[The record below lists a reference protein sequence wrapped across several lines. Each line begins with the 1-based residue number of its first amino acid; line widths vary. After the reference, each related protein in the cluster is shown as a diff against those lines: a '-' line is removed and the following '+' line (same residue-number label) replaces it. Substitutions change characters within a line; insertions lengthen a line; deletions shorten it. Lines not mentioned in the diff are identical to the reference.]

1 MANLNAPPTPPPATL
16 PPELWLTIL
25 PLIPYTPTQ
34 FSALRLISH
43 HHNDLLTL
51 HEKSLASHLKTQAF
65 DPLTL
70 QLFPGI
76 SISSY
81 THLATLH
88 TRLQTLQ
95 DLKAKWSAIT
105 TAAGGTAN
113 TNTNRE
119 LAWLEG
125 RYEAV
130 FTAGTLLLYR
140 LQDTTSAGI
149 AAGTHHIHSNSA
161 EGTVLCPHCAKLSL
175 IASLPAS
182 SLACLL
188 FVLVA
193 AVKILRV
200 HGPDPINAR
209 WCKEDLEIR
218 SEVELACEEVLLGR
232 GPGVFMG
239 LLVLG
244 EEGGWAL
251 SVLQAEIAG
260 MGDRQQTFASGQSK
274 PATLISALRA
284 ALSEKTG
291 CGKGQ
296 VVGRMWEI
304 LSGTKFDRLGEEGE
318 MMGRLVR
325 GEEVGGGGK
334 RMGF

>member
-1 MANLNAPPTPPPATL
+1 MPASNPPTPPPPAIL
-16 PPELWLTIL
+16 PPEIWLTIL

-51 HEKSLASHLKTQAF
+51 HEKSLAPHLKTQTF
-65 DPLTL
+65 DPQTL
-70 QLFPGI
+70 QSFPGMAVG
-76 SISSY
+76 SY
-81 THLATLH
+81 RHLATLH
-88 TRLQTLQ
+88 TRLHTLQTL
-95 DLKAKWSAIT
+95 KATWTAIT
-105 TAAGGTAN
+105 TA
-113 TNTNRE
+113 NTNRE

-130 FTAGTLLLYR
+130 FRAGILLLYR
-140 LQDTTSAGI
+140 LQDTTSS
-149 AAGTHHIHSNSA
+149 AGTMHIHSNSA
-161 EGTVLCPHCAKLSL
+161 EGTVLCPHCAKLAL
-175 IASLPAS
+175 IAGLPAT

-200 HGPDPINAR
+200 CGKAPIHAR
-209 WCKEDLEIR
+209 WCEGDMDVR
-218 SEVELACEEVLLGR
+218 SEVELACEEVLLER
-232 GPGVFMG
+232 GVGVFMG

-244 EEGGWAL
+244 EEEGWAL

-260 MGDRQQTFASGQSK
+260 MGDRQQPFASGLAK
-274 PATLISALRA
+274 PATLISSLRA
-284 ALSEKTG
+284 ALAEKTG

-304 LSGTKFDRLGEEGE
+304 LSGTKFDRLGEDGE
-318 MMGRLVR
+318 MMGKLVR
-325 GEEVGGGGK
+325 GEEVGEGGK